1 MRIYDRF
8 DYADYY
14 RNAEKYKNYRTA
26 LVASHVFT
34 ENGTSDLRQGECV
47 GIAYARTEFN
57 GLYNRFEPV
66 YAVTANGNQ
75 WGEMFAST
83 LADFVL

>member
-8 DYADYY
+8 NYADYY

-26 LVASHVFT
+26 FVASHVFT
-34 ENGTSDLRQGECV
+34 ENGTNDLRQGECV

-66 YAVTANGNQ
+66 YFVTANGNQ
-75 WGEMFAST
+75 WGETFAST